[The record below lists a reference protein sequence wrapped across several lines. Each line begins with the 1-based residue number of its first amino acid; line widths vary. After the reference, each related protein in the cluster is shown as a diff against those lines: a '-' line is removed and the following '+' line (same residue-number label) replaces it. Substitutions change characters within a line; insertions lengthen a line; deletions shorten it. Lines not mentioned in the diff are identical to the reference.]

1 MSLRLYVAL
10 LVGLSLV
17 PATSCLAEDPTPE
30 QIAFFEKR
38 IRPVLV
44 TNCFEC
50 HGEGRAK
57 GGLRLTTG
65 EALLRGGDSGAVVL
79 PGNPDRSLL
88 IEAVEQRGDIKMP
101 PKRKLAD
108 DDIADLRQWIEIGAP
123 WPAEKP
129 DARPATALFQITAE
143 QRAFWSFQPIRDVA
157 QPAVKDESWP
167 SGAIDRFI
175 LARLEDAGLS
185 PSPSADR
192 NTLIRRVT
200 FDLIGLP
207 PTLEE
212 IDAFVADETSDAWER
227 LIDRLLASPQY
238 GERWARHWLDVARF
252 GEDQAHTFQARLY
265 PNGYRYR
272 DWVVRSFNDDLPY
285 DRFVIEQI
293 AGDLLEGP
301 EDERHDREIAVGYF
315 ALGPVYYADAGCAF
329 KASLDELD
337 DRLDTL
343 ARGFL
348 GLTIAC
354 ARCHDHKFDPISQ
367 QDYYALAGVFR
378 SSAYREAPLV
388 APDVVEKYELA
399 QKQVKEE
406 EQKLK
411 KFVDGESTRLAE
423 KTARQSSRYLTAAWR
438 LAHPQARSL
447 RENRATIAREERV
460 IEVVLER
467 WQKFLVPENREKV
480 PQLAA
485 WFDLSDRAAALPIA
499 PDAGDVPGAVVE
511 AALGFEA
518 FVISAFATRDEQQR
532 RYNEALAAAPESE
545 RSKIEKPN
553 LDKALAEL
561 LATLAGP
568 KGLCSI
574 PVDKVEGLLEGSR
587 KEEMAALRQKVDELK
602 KGAPPKYAFAHSLSD
617 GQPANMKIHIRG
629 NPNRTGDEVPRR
641 FLAVLSDGEPA
652 VFSQGSGRLE
662 LARSIASADNPLTA
676 RVIVNRLWH
685 EHFGRGIVATPS
697 NFGSMGERPTNPG
710 LLDYLAGR
718 LVANGWSLKAMH
730 REILLSATYRQSSD
744 DRARE
749 TQIDPDN
756 RLLWRM
762 NRRRLDVEA
771 WRDALLAAAGNLD
784 LSIGGPSGKLASA
797 EFLRRTLY
805 GTVSRHNLDGLLRL
819 FDFPDPNITSERRTV
834 TTVPLQQLFVLNS
847 DFMVR
852 EAKALAAR
860 ASAASTDDAARI
872 RQVYRLLF
880 GRVASDAEVQ
890 LGLEF
895 LAAGEPGSSVETSGA
910 DSSAAKSTLTRWE
923 QYAQVLLG
931 ANEFTFVD

>member
-1 MSLRLYVAL
+1 MALRLNHSVL
-10 LVGLSLV
+10 IGLSLIA
-17 PATSCLAEDPTPE
+17 ATAARAEDPTPE
-30 QIAFFEKR
+30 QLEFFEKR
-38 IRPVLV
+38 VRPVLV
-44 TNCFEC
+44 TNCYEC

-65 EALLRGGDSGAVVL
+65 EMVRRGGDSGAAIV
-79 PGNPDRSLL
+79 PGNPDESLL
-88 IEAVEQRGDIKMP
+88 IEAIGQRGDIKMP
-101 PKRKLAD
+101 PKQKLAD
-108 DDIADLRQWIEIGAP
+108 SEISDLRRWIEIGAP

-129 DARPATALFQITAE
+129 DARPETAPFQITPE
-143 QRAFWSFQPIRDVA
+143 QRAFWSFQPVRDA
-157 QPAVKDESWP
+157 AAPDVKDETWP
-167 SGAIDRFI
+167 AGAIDRFV
-175 LARLEDAGLS
+175 LARLESEGLS
-185 PSPSADR
+185 PSPPADKR
-192 NTLIRRVT
+192 ALIRRVT

-207 PTLEE
+207 PTPEE
-212 IDAFVADETSDAWER
+212 VDAFIADDGPLAWER
-227 LIDRLLASPQY
+227 LVDRLLASPRY

-252 GEDQAHTFQARLY
+252 GEDQAHTFQARMY

-272 DWVVRSFNDDLPY
+272 DWVVESFNNDLPY
-285 DRFVIEQI
+285 DKFVVEQI

-301 EDERHDREIAVGYF
+301 EEKRREREIALGYF

-367 QDYYALAGVFR
+367 HDYYALAGVFR
-378 SSAYREAPLV
+378 SSSYREAPLV
-388 APDVVEKYELA
+388 APDVVEKYDAA
-399 QKQVKEE
+399 QKQAKDE

-411 KFVDGESTRLAE
+411 KFMDGESTRLAE
-423 KTARQSSRYLTAAWR
+423 ETARQSSRYLTAVWR
-438 LAHPQARSL
+438 LAHPPAGSSPAK
-447 RENRATIAREERV
+447 RETIAREERV
-460 IEVVLER
+460 IEVVLDR
-467 WQKFLVPENREKV
+467 WLKFLVPENRDKV

-485 WFDLSDRAAALPIA
+485 WFELIEQAATLAIA
-499 PDAGDVPGAVVE
+499 PDVTDVPGAVVE

-518 FVISAFATRDEQQR
+518 FVESAFAARDEQQR
-532 RYNEALAAAPESE
+532 RYSEAVAAAPEAE

-553 LDKALAEL
+553 LDKPLADL

-574 PVDKVEGLLEGSR
+574 PADKIEGLLNGPR
-587 KEEMAALRQKVDELK
+587 KGEMAALKQKVDELK

-617 GQPANMKIHIRG
+617 GQPANMKLHVRG

-641 FLAVLSDGEPA
+641 FLAILADGEPA
-652 VFSQGSGRLE
+652 PFSQGSGRLE

-697 NFGSMGERPTNPG
+697 NFGAMGERPTHPE

-718 LVANGWSLKAMH
+718 LVSQGWSLKAVH
-730 REILLSATYRQSSD
+730 REILLSAAYRQSS
-744 DRARE
+744 AIRE
-749 TQIDPDN
+749 REAEIDPDN

-771 WRDALLAAAGNLD
+771 WRDALLATAGNLD
-784 LSIGGPSGKLASA
+784 PAIGGPSGKLAA
-797 EFLRRTLY
+797 ADFLRRTLY

-852 EAKALAAR
+852 QAKALAAR
-860 ASAASTDDAARI
+860 ATSVSAGDDAARI

-880 GRVASDAEVQ
+880 GRDASDAEVQ
-890 LGLEF
+890 VGLEF
-895 LAAGEPGSSVETSGA
+895 LAPGDVGETTTAEP
-910 DSSAAKSTLTRWE
+910 SARKSTLTRWE
-923 QYAQVLLG
+923 QYAQVLLS